1 MYRML
6 VKPLLGM
13 EDIYIYGSTGREF
26 RNDVNQLLQ
35 YVTNENSS
43 IYLQNYTIASLV
55 ECVSKVGPTPLE
67 YCPVIFDSV
76 TCFLAT
82 PPNSIQTSSCPR

>member
-6 VKPLLGM
+6 VKPMPGM
-13 EDIYIYGSTGREF
+13 DDIYIYGNTSQEF
-26 RNDVNQLLQ
+26 MGGIDQLLQ
-35 YVTNENSS
+35 YVAND
-43 IYLQNYTIASLV
+43 LQNYTIAAVL
-55 ECVSKVGPTPLE
+55 ECVDQVGPTPPE

-82 PPNSIQTSSCPR
+82 PPDTIQTSPCPR

>member
-1 MYRML
+1 ML
-6 VKPLLGM
+6 VKPLPGM
-13 EDIYIYGSTGREF
+13 DDIYIYGDNSTDF
-26 RNDVNQLLQ
+26 RGGIDQLLQ

-43 IYLQNYTIASLV
+43 LYLQNYTITSML
-55 ECVSKVGPTPLE
+55 ECVDQVGPTPPE

-82 PPNSIQTSSCPR
+82 PPNTIQTSPCPR

>member
-1 MYRML
+1 ML
-6 VKPLLGM
+6 VKPLPGM
-13 EDIYIYGSTGREF
+13 DDIYIYGANSTDF
-26 RNDVNQLLQ
+26 RGGIDQLLQ

-43 IYLQNYTIASLV
+43 LYLQNYTIASML
-55 ECVSKVGPTPLE
+55 ECVDQVGPTPPE

-82 PPNSIQTSSCPR
+82 PPNTIQTSPCPR

>member
-6 VKPLLGM
+6 VKPLTGM
-13 EDIYIYGSTGREF
+13 EDIYIYGNTSSEF
-26 RNDVNQLLQ
+26 RNDVDQLLE

-43 IYLQNYTIASLV
+43 IYLQNYTITSLV
-55 ECVSKVGPTPLE
+55 ECVSQVGPTPAE

-82 PPNSIQTSSCPR
+82 PPNTIQTSPCPR

>member
-6 VKPLLGM
+6 VKPLPGI
-13 EDIYIYGSTGREF
+13 EDIHIFGNTTEEF
-26 RNDVNQLLQ
+26 QDDVNLLLQ
-35 YVTNENSS
+35 FVTNENSS
-43 IYLQNYTIASLV
+43 IFVHNYTLSSLLD
-55 ECVSKVGPTPLE
+55 CINQVGPTPPE

-82 PPNSIQTSSCPR
+82 PPNTIQTSSCPR

>member
-6 VKPLLGM
+6 VKPMPGM
-13 EDIYIYGSTGREF
+13 DDIYIYGNTSQEF
-26 RNDVNQLLQ
+26 MGGIDQLLQ
-35 YVTNENSS
+35 YVAND
-43 IYLQNYTIASLV
+43 LQNYTIASVL
-55 ECVSKVGPTPLE
+55 ECVDQVGPTPSE

-82 PPNSIQTSSCPR
+82 PPNTIQTSPCPR

>member
-1 MYRML
+1 ML
-6 VKPLLGM
+6 VKPMLGM
-13 EDIYIYGSTGREF
+13 EDIYIYGNTSLEF
-26 RNDVNQLLQ
+26 RSDVNLLLE

-43 IYLQNYTIASLV
+43 LYLQNYTVASLM
-55 ECVSKVGPTPLE
+55 ECASQVGPTPAN

-82 PPNSIQTSSCPR
+82 PPNTIQTASCPR